1 MKMTSTVRLQK
12 TLLALLAAAGV
23 ALPLAAARADG
34 DTDRQQVADFYEN
47 LARRAPA
54 ADETAATATTRGM
67 RLHYLLQTAPCRHT
81 TTRGASATRSRQ
93 S

>member
-23 ALPLAAARADG
+23 ALPLASARADG
-34 DTDRQQVADFYEN
+34 DTDRQQIADFYEN
-47 LARRAPA
+47 LARGNSPA
-54 ADETAATATTRGM
+54 EAAATPGRM
-67 RLHYLLQTAPCRHT
+67 RVHYLNQVAPCRRT
-81 TTRGASATRSRQ
+81 ARGTSAERSRK